1 MMAGDDGF
9 LFVLVGIGVML
20 VIAIIIGIA
29 DMHAR
34 GESWWRIALGTLS
47 ASVAVGVILVASVL
61 FGIFSL
67 VLIIPIA
74 LAIWS
79 RERRRPARSRRGHA

>member
-1 MMAGDDGF
+1 MMAGDDRF
-9 LFVLVGIGVML
+9 LFVLVGIGGML

-34 GESWWRIALGTLS
+34 GESWRRIALGTLS
-47 ASVAVGVILVASVL
+47 ASVAVGVILVASML

-79 RERRRPARSRRGHA
+79 RERRRTMRSR